1 MPSVQDPVHFASPF
15 DLADADDVEMARITE
30 AMPTEAAPDWTMDYG
45 VDVDV
50 GASANDSF
58 YTALYPASGNQTSE
72 ELYHYAGADKLAAF
86 NLFYKPYHGYIATI
100 VCILGIIAN
109 MLNIVVLTRRNMISA
124 TNCILTGLAVS
135 DGLTLVAY
143 LPFALRFY
151 CLYGTEVSPERN
163 TLGAIRFMLFYACF
177 SVVVHT
183 VSIWLTVTLTVF
195 RYIFIKHP
203 RRGTVMCTLQ
213 RAKIAVFLNYVVTLI
228 VCIPNF
234 VTITVQGSPMVS
246 QQDNSTY
253 YLWFV
258 QYKLDNAVDNFV
270 YKFNFWIQAILVK
283 LVPCVG
289 LTILSVLLVRT
300 MKKADRRRRNLKMK
314 STTKSVERESS
325 RDRKTNRTTRM
336 LLVVVFLFLLTEFPQ
351 GILNLLSGILSHF
364 VEEVY
369 WPLGDLV
376 DILALINNCVN
387 FILYC
392 SMSKQFRDTFIDIF
406 LSQCSKNM
414 KRFTLVPT
422 STKSE
427 I

>member
-1 MPSVQDPVHFASPF
+1 MTPA
-15 DLADADDVEMARITE
+15 EMAQN
-30 AMPTEAAPDWTMDYG
+30 WTIGYSDMTNNSFTTVSYQING
-45 VDVDV
+45 SES
-50 GASANDSF
+50 SADS
-58 YTALYPASGNQTSE
+58 
-72 ELYHYAGADKLAAF
+72 YHYSGADKLASF
-86 NLFYKPYHGYIATI
+86 NIFYKPYHGYIATI

-234 VTITVQGSPMVS
+234 VTITVQGSPMMAP
-246 QQDNSTY
+246 DNSTY

-289 LTILSVLLVRT
+289 LTILSALLVRT

-314 STTKSVERESS
+314 STMKSAERESS